1 MRTERIAKLGLLLA
15 LGMILSYVESLFPI
29 APSVPGIKIGLA
41 NILAVL
47 LLYSYGGRACILYQG
62 ARIFLTALLF
72 GSFYSGIY
80 SLAGAAI
87 SLMVMILLKRT
98 KLMDMEGVSMAG
110 GVFHN
115 IGQLLIAFMF
125 VQNTAIFGYLP
136 ILLIAG
142 AVSGYLMG
150 MAGEILIKRRLL

>member
-1 MRTERIAKLGLLLA
+1 MRTERIAKMGLLLA

-29 APSVPGIKIGLA
+29 APAVPGIKIGLS

-47 LLYSYGGRACILYQG
+47 LLYSYGAGACILYQG
-62 ARIFLTALLF
+62 MRIFLTALLF

-80 SLAGAAI
+80 SLAGAAL
-87 SLMVMILLKRT
+87 SLAAMILLKKA
-98 KLMDMEGVSMAG
+98 KLLDIEGVSMSG

-115 IGQLLIAFMF
+115 IGQLLIAFLF

-142 AVSGYLMG
+142 ALSGYLIG
-150 MAGEILIKRRLL
+150 LVGEILIKRRLL

>member
-1 MRTERIAKLGLLLA
+1 MGLLLA

-29 APSVPGIKIGLA
+29 APAVPGIKIGLA

-47 LLYSYGGRACILYQG
+47 LLYSYGVGACILYQG
-62 ARIFLTALLF
+62 MRIFLTALLF

-80 SLAGAAI
+80 SLAGAAL
-87 SLMVMILLKRT
+87 SLAAMILLKKA
-98 KLMDMEGVSMAG
+98 KLLDIEGVSMSG

-115 IGQLLIAFMF
+115 IGQLLIAFLF

-142 AVSGYLMG
+142 ALSGYLIG
-150 MAGEILIKRRLL
+150 LVGEILIKRRLL

>member
-1 MRTERIAKLGLLLA
+1 MHTEKISKMGLLLA

-29 APSVPGIKIGLA
+29 APAVPGIKIGLA

-47 LLYSYGGRACILYQG
+47 LLYSYGVGACILYQG
-62 ARIFLTALLF
+62 MRIFLTALLF

-80 SLAGAAI
+80 SLAGAAL
-87 SLMVMILLKRT
+87 SLAAMILLKKA
-98 KLMDMEGVSMAG
+98 KLLDIEGVSMSG

-115 IGQLLIAFMF
+115 IGQLLIAFLF

-142 AVSGYLMG
+142 ALSGYLIG
-150 MAGEILIKRRLL
+150 LVGEILIKRRLL

>member
-1 MRTERIAKLGLLLA
+1 MHTEKISKMGLLLA

-29 APSVPGIKIGLA
+29 APAVPGIKIGLS

-47 LLYSYGGRACILYQG
+47 LLYSYGVGACILYQG
-62 ARIFLTALLF
+62 MRIFLMTLLF

-80 SLAGAAI
+80 SLAGAAL
-87 SLMVMILLKRT
+87 SLAAMILLKKA
-98 KLMDMEGVSMAG
+98 KLLDIEGVSMSG

-115 IGQLLIAFMF
+115 IGQLLIAFLF

-142 AVSGYLMG
+142 ALSGYLIG
-150 MAGEILIKRRLL
+150 LVGEILIKRRLL

>member
-1 MRTERIAKLGLLLA
+1 MRTERIAKMGLLLA
-15 LGMILSYVESLFPI
+15 MGMILSYVESLFPI
-29 APSVPGIKIGLA
+29 APAVPGIKIGLA

-47 LLYSYGGRACILYQG
+47 LLYSYGAGACILYQG
-62 ARIFLTALLF
+62 MRIFLTALLF

-80 SLAGAAI
+80 SLAGAAL
-87 SLMVMILLKRT
+87 SLAAMILLKKA
-98 KLMDMEGVSMAG
+98 KLLDMEGVSMSG

-115 IGQLLIAFMF
+115 IGQLLIAFLF

-142 AVSGYLMG
+142 ALSGYLIG
-150 MAGEILIKRRLL
+150 LVGEILIKRRLL